1 MTQIAWMPEGAF
13 PPELV
18 AVMLPRGTVTRKQW
32 LDALADRVTGMALK
46 EAPSETAQACRML
59 GLPETQ
65 NPQEAGEFL
74 VAGNLNL
81 QTNLALQ
88 MDGEFPM
95 KVEKPSLELLS
106 EIREMTLMDWAE
118 LASSTVSESSLD

>member
-88 MDGEFPM
+88 MESEFPM
-95 KVEKPSLELLS
+95 SAEKPRMDLLPAIK
-106 EIREMTLMDWAE
+106 ETPLMDWVE
-118 LASSTVSESSLD
+118 LASSMVSASSLD